1 MDKQT
6 MVEKTVEILK
16 PFETDNL
23 MNTLQTMTLK
33 QIFTNPAMLCILALV
48 LFFGIYKRSKT
59 ILLSLFSIIGMI
71 FIVRFAMPAGDV
83 TSNTEMSLGSVMPF
97 VIGGVVIG
105 GVIIYFSFIKSE

>member
-6 MVEKTVEILK
+6 FTEKTVEILR

-33 QIFTNPAMLCILALV
+33 QVFTNPVMLFIMALL

-71 FIVRFAMPAGDV
+71 FIVRYAIPVGSSAN
-83 TSNTEMSLGSVMPF
+83 NTEMSMGSVMPF
-97 VIGGVVIG
+97 VFGGVVIG
-105 GVIIYFSFIKSE
+105 AVVIYFTFIKSE